1 MNDANYHGIATV
13 CWQNCPP
20 AMVGCAAGCASSK
33 AQCAMSTTNQVISV
47 ALVANKIY
55 GKYKEAYPAA
65 QKATSEMT
73 AFEIAMQEFTAKATA
88 VAAKYSKEIDTF
100 NKLKLAGGIFAELAT
115 SMNELVK
122 ASGSPLSDVIDRD
135 DYREVV
141 AVIKPGS
148 PAYSSLTQA
157 CGTLHADGACR
168 SWNNIRNDI
177 CHDC

>member
-73 AFEIAMQEFTAKATA
+73 AFEIAIVGTADHGIGMMLHFPALLPCFWTIWI
-88 VAAKYSKEIDTF
+88 VGTF
-100 NKLKLAGGIFAELAT
+100 QFEPVHPNGRG
-115 SMNELVK
+115 
-122 ASGSPLSDVIDRD
+122 
-135 DYREVV
+135 
-141 AVIKPGS
+141 
-148 PAYSSLTQA
+148 
-157 CGTLHADGACR
+157 
-168 SWNNIRNDI
+168 
-177 CHDC
+177 